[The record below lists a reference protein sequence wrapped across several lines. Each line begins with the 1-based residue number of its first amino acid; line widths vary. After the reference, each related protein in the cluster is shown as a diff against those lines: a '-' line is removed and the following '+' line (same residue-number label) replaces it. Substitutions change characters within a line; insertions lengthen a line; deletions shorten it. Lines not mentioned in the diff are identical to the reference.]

1 MTMKSSLSIL
11 FVALASTIVDAQGP
25 VRLDSDDVYFQ
36 YRPAQKGTAGAV
48 GLCGFS
54 IRGNHNSRAN
64 PRVEW
69 DLNIDELIAGTTRV
83 AGISAGTFEVVGHD
97 RKARSPVVE
106 LHNRWRAGIDSR
118 AFDVAADD
126 CGLRRGDRTCCA
138 RSSRN
143 TTEEATEF
151 ALSDQ

>member
-83 AGISAGTFEVVGHD
+83 AGISAGTFEVVGVTTGKQD
-97 RKARSPVVE
+97 RQSSSFTIDGEPESIPARSTW
-106 LHNRWRAGIDSR
+106 LLTIA
-118 AFDVAADD
+118 D
-126 CGLRRGDRTCCA
+126 CGAATGRAAQGLREIPRKRLP
-138 RSSRN
+138 N
-143 TTEEATEF
+143 
-151 ALSDQ
+151 LH